1 MGETSRDLFT
11 EMWLI
16 ARPMDDVGILLN
28 PNVGRVTSPDC
39 VRAAV
44 RRKAE
49 AKWIRTKCYKQAVG
63 LPALYLARR
72 SGQGVP
78 PGEAP
83 EQD

>member
-11 EMWLI
+11 ERWLI

-28 PNVGRVTSPDC
+28 PNVGRVTSPDG

-49 AKWIRTKCYKQAVG
+49 AKWIRARCYKQAVG

-83 EQD
+83 E